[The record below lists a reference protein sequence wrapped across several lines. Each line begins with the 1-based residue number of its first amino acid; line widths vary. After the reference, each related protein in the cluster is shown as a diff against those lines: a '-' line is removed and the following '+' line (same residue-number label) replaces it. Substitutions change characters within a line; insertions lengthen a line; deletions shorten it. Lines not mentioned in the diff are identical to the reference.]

1 MYRGEVVM
9 SECKQWESRIRAF
22 LAGELPPAEQA
33 RLLEHARSC
42 AACGAVLELHRRLED
57 TAAAPPSP
65 SETEFRAMRRAVLD
79 RLEPA
84 AASASRPSLWRDLA
98 ALFRAHPALAAGV
111 AAVLL
116 AAVFLTGRWSAR
128 PAAGLEDQ
136 LLGAIQAQA
145 RQEQSLAGYWDSPF
159 VYSNVTFRPG
169 PAGRLAL
176 SFDVTRHVSLVTAED
191 SPVAR
196 EVMVHAILDSSS
208 LCPRLKAIS
217 LSEGVADERLKEA
230 LIFALHNDPSLA
242 VRRKALAVL
251 VRYPADPDVEAALL
265 KTLRNDEAVQ
275 LRLEALDGLAE
286 RQADPA
292 AIRRALPTGERP
304 GDAAVRQEAARRLSM

>member
-1 MYRGEVVM
+1 M
-9 SECKQWESRIRAF
+9 SKCKHWESRIRAF

-33 RLLEHARSC
+33 KLWEHAR
-42 AACGAVLELHRRLED
+42 ACPACSAVLELHHRLED
-57 TAAAPPSP
+57 PEAVPPLP
-65 SETEFRAMRRAVLD
+65 SETEFQSMRRAVLE
-79 RLEPA
+79 RLGPA
-84 AASASRPSLWRDLA
+84 AAPGSRPSLRRDLA
-98 ALFRAHPALAAGV
+98 TLFRAHPALAAGV

-128 PAAGLEDQ
+128 PAADPDGH

-145 RQEQSLAGYWDSPF
+145 RQEQGLAGYWDSPF

-169 PAGRLAL
+169 ADGRLAL

-208 LCPRLKAIS
+208 LGPRLKAIS
-217 LSEGVADERLKEA
+217 LSEGVADERLQEA

-251 VRYPADPDVEAALL
+251 VRYPADPDIEAALL
-265 KTLRNDEAVQ
+265 ETLRNDEAVQ

-286 RQADPA
+286 RRTDPA
-292 AIRRALPTGERP
+292 VIRRALPTGTRP
-304 GDAAVRQEAARRLSM
+304 GDAAVRQEAARRLSL